1 MIVSFADKD
10 TERLAEGKRVLRFT
24 SFERIALR
32 KIRQLQIA
40 ASLNDLSIPP
50 GNRLEALVGDRKDST
65 AFESTIG
72 IGSASH
78 GQPQVQK
85 KLRLSTTTRSA

>member
-50 GNRLEALVGDRKDST
+50 GNRLEALVGDRKGQHGIRINNRYRICFTWT
-65 AFESTIG
+65 AAGPEEVEIVDY
-72 IGSASH
+72 H
-78 GQPQVQK
+78 
-85 KLRLSTTTRSA
+85 